1 VSKAGNYAV
10 IIGSMMAIGI
20 VLYLVSYFLVIV
32 LPQPWI
38 AFVLI
43 LVLFCCA
50 IPLHS
55 WIVAKLTSSKAKN
68 VS

>member
-1 VSKAGNYAV
+1 MSKARN
-10 IIGSMMAIGI
+10 
-20 VLYLVSYFLVIV
+20 YLVSISLMIPIGIALYLISYCLLII

>member
-1 VSKAGNYAV
+1 MSRAGNYAV
-10 IIGSMMAIGI
+10 IIGSMIVIGI
-20 VLYLVSYFLVIV
+20 ALYVISYFLIIV

-55 WIVAKLTSSKAKN
+55 WIVGKLTSSKAKN

>member
-1 VSKAGNYAV
+1 
-10 IIGSMMAIGI
+10 MMAIGI